1 MSSHQVIPSKENAH
15 KGAESLKLWLPKT
28 PEGKAA
34 KQFLTDFLAAV
45 IGKLPYK
52 STIEKDR
59 VKQQER
65 RDAAKKAKT
74 AKPAEPQPDN
84 SDSVADAE
92 VVTPPTEPTEP
103 APSANPYDNDSPPPA
118 SAAADTT
125 E

>member
-15 KGAESLKLWLPKT
+15 KGAESLKLWSPKT

-34 KQFLTDFLAAV
+34 KQFLADLLKAV
-45 IGKLPYK
+45 VSKLPYK

-59 VKQQER
+59 IKQQER
-65 RDAAKKAKT
+65 RDAAKKAKA

-92 VVTPPTEPTEP
+92 IVTPPAEP
-103 APSANPYDNDSPPPA
+103 APPANPYDNDSLP
-118 SAAADTT
+118 SAAGADGTT
-125 E
+125 G